1 MLMLLSVA
9 GVITAVPLLLFGA
22 ALRRLPLS
30 TMGFLQYVGPT
41 LQFLVAL
48 VIFGEPLDQAK
59 FWSFVLCWMAIG
71 VYVADSIFSRK
82 PQPVADEPE

>member
-1 MLMLLSVA
+1 
-9 GVITAVPLLLFGA
+9 VITAVPLLMFGA

-48 VIFGEPLDQAK
+48 VLFHEPLDQTRLL
-59 FWSFVLCWMAIG
+59 SFALCWVGIIIYMI
-71 VYVADSIFSRK
+71 DSVRSSRA
-82 PQPVADEPE
+82 QELADEPE